1 MREYLELFQD
11 GFDETITTKIKPEN
25 YPYVGYSKGSGVVVF
40 TTIPQPVVG
49 PANNEI
55 WYTTTTEE
63 AISTNAPLNVIFG
76 LDVVSNTYENGKGIL
91 VMSSDIT
98 QFAIS
103 GAFAGNTDLQT
114 IHLPNTISTIPAGT
128 FNNCPNL
135 EVVVLGTGVQ
145 TIEDN
150 AFGQSPKLREINLP
164 EGLTTMN
171 QPGLRD
177 GSIKKITIP
186 GSLKNIALACFF
198 GCLSLESVII
208 NEGIEI
214 IYQSAF
220 GSCAALKEVVLPSTL
235 QEILYVAFAQ
245 CSSLTSITYNG
256 TVEQWN
262 AIDKKD
268 GWNEDVPATVV
279 HCTDGDAAI

>member
-1 MREYLELFQD
+1 MKYIELVKGLFTAQHEARAKQAD
-11 GFDETITTKIKPEN
+11 
-25 YPYVGYSKGSGVVVF
+25 PYVAYSKEAGRLMLNFIPEPIVV
-40 TTIPQPVVG
+40 

-55 WYTTTTEE
+55 WYTTTTGEVTS
-63 AISTNAPLNVIFG
+63 ANAPLNTVFG
-76 LDVVSNTYENGKGIL
+76 LDVVSHTYENGKGIL

-98 QFAIS
+98 QFTLQGS
-103 GAFAGNTDLQT
+103 FANNIDLQT

-128 FNNCPNL
+128 FHNCPNL
-135 EVVVLGTGVQ
+135 EVVILGTGVQ

-171 QPGLRD
+171 QPGLKD

-186 GSLKNIALACFF
+186 GSLKDIDLACFF
-198 GCLSLESVII
+198 ECLTLESVII

-214 IYQSAF
+214 IYQAAF
-220 GSCAALKEVVLPSTL
+220 GSCTALKEVVLPSTL
-235 QEILYVAFAQ
+235 QEILQVAFAQ

-256 TVEQWN
+256 TVDQWN
-262 AIDKKD
+262 AIVKREE
-268 GWNEDVPATVV
+268 WNTDVPATHVK
-279 HCTDGDAAI
+279 CSDGQVAL

>member
-1 MREYLELFQD
+1 MRKYLELFKD
-11 GFDETITTKIKPEN
+11 GFDATIAEKIRPEN
-25 YPYVGYSKGSGVVVF
+25 KPYVGYSPSEGVVF
-40 TTIPQPVVG
+40 TVIPEPVAG

-55 WYTTTTEE
+55 WYTTTTGEVTS
-63 AISTNAPLNVIFG
+63 ANAPLNTVFG
-76 LDVVSNTYENGKGIL
+76 LEVVSHTYENGKGIL

-98 QFAIS
+98 QFAIGGS
-103 GAFAGNTDLQT
+103 FANNIDLQT
-114 IHLPNTISTIPAGT
+114 IHLPNTISIIPAGT
-128 FNNCPNL
+128 FHNCPNL
-135 EVVVLGTGVQ
+135 EVVILGAGVQ

-171 QPGLRD
+171 QPGLKD

-186 GSLKNIALACFF
+186 GSLKDIDVACFI
-198 GCLSLESVII
+198 GCLTLESVII

-214 IYQSAF
+214 IYQQAF

-262 AIDKKD
+262 AIDKMEE
-268 GWNEDVPATVV
+268 WNADVPATYVQ
-279 HCTDGDAAI
+279 CSDGQVTL

>member
-1 MREYLELFQD
+1 MKYIELVKGMFTADHEARAKQVD
-11 GFDETITTKIKPEN
+11 
-25 YPYVGYSKGSGVVVF
+25 PYVAYSMEANKLMF
-40 TTIPQPVVG
+40 NLIPEPVAG

-55 WYTTTTEE
+55 WYTTTTGMLLS
-63 AISTNAPLNVIFG
+63 ANAPLNTVFG
-76 LDVVSNTYENGKGIL
+76 LDVISHTYENGKGIL

-103 GAFAGNTDLQT
+103 GSFANNIELQT

-128 FNNCPNL
+128 FHNCPNL
-135 EVVVLGTGVQ
+135 EVVILGTGVQ

-150 AFGQSPKLREINLP
+150 VFGQSPKLREINLP

-171 QPGLRD
+171 QPGLKD

-186 GSLKNIALACFF
+186 GSLKDIDMACFF
-198 GCLSLESVII
+198 ECLSLESVII

-214 IYQSAF
+214 IYQAAF
-220 GSCAALKEVVLPSTL
+220 GSCTSMKEVILPSTL
-235 QEILYVAFAQ
+235 QEILQVAFAQ

-262 AIDKKD
+262 AIDKREE
-268 GWNEDVPATVV
+268 WNADVPATYVQ
-279 HCTDGDAAI
+279 CTDGQVSI